1 MCPDPTPTTKAT
13 ERVLRLG
20 GLHLTARSLRDDA
33 EACWRAGLA
42 CVDACEAT
50 RAALAGWEGAVPD
63 LILATGKAAVAM
75 ATAARERFP
84 TAAIEMLTVAGI
96 AAPLPAGAR
105 LRIGS
110 HPEPSPE
117 GIAHS
122 RELLARASALGAG
135 GHLLY
140 LLSGGSSALFEVPR
154 EGVSEDD
161 LIATHTALVASGLA
175 ISEINRVRRALSA
188 VKGGGLTAAARP
200 ARVTTLA
207 VSDVAGDT
215 PAVIGSGPTI
225 EEPFDGEAL
234 GALLDR
240 MEAQLPPAVRRFLRR
255 VASAPGGGSDT
266 TVASADT
273 FLIVA
278 SAADAAR
285 GAAAKAAALGYA
297 VADTFELSGD
307 AGAAG
312 ARLAA
317 RADGLLAEDRAAA
330 LIGSGE
336 TVVELGERAGRGGR
350 NLHLALVL
358 ADRLQGREGWACVS
372 AGTDGR
378 DGNSGVAGAL
388 VDGATAARV
397 VAGYG
402 PVAGALERFDSG
414 AALAAAGDCLETGAT
429 GTNVGDLAVLLVA
442 PRAGRA

>member
-1 MCPDPTPTTKAT
+1 VCPDPTPTTKAT

-285 GAAAKAAALGYA
+285 GAAAKAAAL
-297 VADTFELSGD
+297 
-307 AGAAG
+307 
-312 ARLAA
+312 
-317 RADGLLAEDRAAA
+317 
-330 LIGSGE
+330 IGSGE